1 MILNG
6 LVEYNSKI
14 IKNSSFKVKEKGSI
28 RLKVPAPRASTIK
41 AQKINLDVY
50 YEDNDLIIVN
60 KPPGM
65 VVHPAVGNNEGTLVN
80 ALLHHCKQSL
90 SGIGGIERPGIVH
103 RLDKMTSGLL
113 IVAKNDFV
121 HISLSEQFK
130 KKDITR
136 KYKAITVNK
145 LLDFKGDIKKNLER
159 SKFDRKKVCVTSP
172 NRGKFA
178 HTNYNL
184 VNKFVISDSL
194 TLNYINCELLTGRT
208 HQIRVHMSSIGSP
221 ILGDI
226 SYGRKFDI
234 KSKKFEKHFCEL
246 IINDWYSK
254 KRHALHA
261 ETLGFFHPVKKKK
274 MYFKSTLPSDFSK
287 LLKYLEK
294 FSINNDN
301 ES

>member
-130 KKDITR
+130 KK
-136 KYKAITVNK
+136 KYY
-145 LLDFKGDIKKNLER
+145 KK
-159 SKFDRKKVCVTSP
+159 
-172 NRGKFA
+172 
-178 HTNYNL
+178 
-184 VNKFVISDSL
+184 I
-194 TLNYINCELLTGRT
+194 
-208 HQIRVHMSSIGSP
+208 
-221 ILGDI
+221 
-226 SYGRKFDI
+226 
-234 KSKKFEKHFCEL
+234 
-246 IINDWYSK
+246 
-254 KRHALHA
+254 
-261 ETLGFFHPVKKKK
+261 
-274 MYFKSTLPSDFSK
+274 
-287 LLKYLEK
+287 
-294 FSINNDN
+294 
-301 ES
+301 